1 MGGNFINITEDNIG
15 SEHLCC
21 IIRSK
26 KPHPGVE
33 AKRNWL
39 RERLKQGHVFRK
51 LDAKGC
57 CFIEYAP
64 LEYAWTPIVGEN
76 YLYIYCLWVDGEFK
90 RKGYGRELME
100 YCIADAKRQGKS
112 GVCMLGADKQKA
124 WLSDQSFA
132 EKFGF
137 TTADTTAG
145 GYKLLALSF
154 DGSTPRFT
162 ENAKRERIASQEL
175 TIYYSEQCPF
185 IGQYIGGI
193 RQYCGEKGVP
203 AAIECVDTLEKAKAL
218 PCVFNNWAAFY
229 KGEFLSVNLFDKSK
243 LDKLLK

>member
-33 AKRNWL
+33 AKRS
-39 RERLKQGHVFRK
+39 
-51 LDAKGC
+51 C
-57 CFIEYAP
+57 
-64 LEYAWTPIVGEN
+64 
-76 YLYIYCLWVDGEFK
+76 
-90 RKGYGRELME
+90 
-100 YCIADAKRQGKS
+100 
-112 GVCMLGADKQKA
+112 
-124 WLSDQSFA
+124 SDQRFA

-145 GYKLLALSF
+145 GYRLFALSF

-185 IGQYIGGI
+185 IQQYIEGI
-193 RQYCGEKGVP
+193 RQYCGEKGVT

-229 KGEFLSVNLFDKSK
+229 KGEFLSVNLFDKSR
-243 LDKLLK
+243 LDKILK